1 MQRKESD
8 KRRNNV
14 FGLECLQVLLNKIF
28 FIHDKNEKIIFEK
41 KIYPFQILA
50 SQEFLL

>member
-14 FGLECLQVLLNKIF
+14 FGLMYLRILFNRVIF
-28 FIHDKNEKIIFEK
+28 IRDKNEKIIFKEREK
-41 KIYPFQILA
+41 
-50 SQEFLL
+50 